1 MNYTI
6 PRPHTHV
13 SNMFNTIAYI
23 DIYTNAYSEA
33 NIVVDSLAFCLIGPQ
48 AIPSTTKIK

>member
-1 MNYTI
+1 VEFSQLLELTWSKAI
-6 PRPHTHV
+6 HT
-13 SNMFNTIAYI
+13 NAYI